1 MVPWNRRK
9 GVACHDVSLDA
20 LALALLL
27 RVYETIYISI
37 SGILF
42 IMRDSAVLHSY
53 FNWLV
58 YYQIL
63 LLTCELVAEESRR
76 SLWCHRKYV
85 GLVKE

>member
-42 IMRDSAVLHSY
+42 IKCDSGVLCGH
-53 FNWLV
+53 FNWFANV
-58 YYQIL
+58 YII
-63 LLTCELVAEESRR
+63 
-76 SLWCHRKYV
+76 KYCY
-85 GLVKE
+85 